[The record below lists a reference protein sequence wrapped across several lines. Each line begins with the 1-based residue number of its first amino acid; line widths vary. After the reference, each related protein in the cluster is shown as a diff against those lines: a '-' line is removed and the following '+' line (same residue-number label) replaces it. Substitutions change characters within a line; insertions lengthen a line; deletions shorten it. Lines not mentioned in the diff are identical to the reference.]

1 MTAPFVDTNVIIRLV
16 SADDPG
22 KQAAAACFFQSV
34 RDRQLTIAAPV
45 TVIADAVYVLSSPR
59 LYHLDRSTIADALT
73 TLVRL
78 PHFQVDQ
85 RVAVL
90 AALQL
95 YRAAGLT
102 FDDAMIVATMR
113 ERGTTELYS
122 YDTGFD
128 RVPGIARRE
137 P

>member
-1 MTAPFVDTNVIIRLV
+1 MTVPFVDTNVNIRLV

-22 KQAAAACFFQSV
+22 KQAAARFFQSV
-34 RDRQLTIAAPV
+34 RDGRRTIAAPV
-45 TVIADAVYVLSSPR
+45 TVIADAVYGLSSPR
-59 LYHLDRSTIADALT
+59 LYHLDRDTIADALT

-95 YRAAGLT
+95 YKAAGLT
-102 FDDAMIVATMR
+102 FDDAMIVAAMR
-113 ERGTTELYS
+113 ERGATELYS

-128 RVPGIARRE
+128 RVPGITRRQ